1 MTTAEHTNESV
12 RWLRW
17 IDRLS
22 VLLAVVGGIA
32 TIGLMLNVVLDVFG
46 RVLYNR
52 PLPGTL
58 DLTQFA
64 WMPSAVSLGLGYA
77 LLRGEHVRVNLLT
90 APTGPRT
97 QRIIEIVA
105 MIFTIG
111 TLALIIGFGIEKARQ
126 AMEIIERAVGTR
138 WLEIWPFRWV
148 LIVGLSGMLLQAL
161 ASLLRAIT
169 AKEFTPDDQD
179 EIAVALEME
188 ESVLDELGDNTPK
201 DYSLTT
207 EGPEK
212 R

>member
-1 MTTAEHTNESV
+1 MVTAEHTNKSV
-12 RWLRW
+12 RWLKW

-22 VLLAVVGGIA
+22 VLLAIVGGIA
-32 TIGLMLNVVLDVFG
+32 ITGLMVNVVLDVLG

-52 PLPGTL
+52 PFPDTL

-77 LLRGEHVRVNLLT
+77 LLRAEHVRVNLLT

-105 MIFTIG
+105 MVFTIG
-111 TLALIIGFGIEKARQ
+111 TLALMIGFGIEKAQ
-126 AMEIIERAVGTR
+126 AAMEVKERAVGAR

-148 LIVGLSGMLLQAL
+148 LIVGLSAMLLQAI

-169 AKEFTPDDQD
+169 AKEFRPDDQY

-201 DYSLTT
+201 DLF
-207 EGPEK
+207 PHDRK
-212 R
+212 P